1 MRNEN
6 EFVYENEFF
15 AKIIKFKNHICVFFF
30 SPIKLAFNK
39 SSRFLFRMKEK
50 IFKGIRKLKT

>member
-6 EFVYENEFF
+6 KFVYENEFF
-15 AKIIKFKNHICVFFF
+15 AKTIKFKNHKCVVFF

-50 IFKGIRKLKT
+50 MFKRIRELKT